1 METTATRDTDL
12 TSDIEDKP
20 EDHCATQGDALMA
33 RWRRSGFP
41 VDIPV
46 LVYAHE
52 ESKSVSYSEG
62 KTVCVHANGA
72 LLTVT
77 EVFEIGQWVLLINS
91 NTEQE
96 FVCQIRLV
104 HESGTGINYA
114 GVEFAAASIKF
125 WGDIFPLNDWD
136 ADALEVTR
144 DPLPTIT
151 AAPLTPLDNGSAC
164 EPEASTAAT
173 QLKSI
178 VAETAKVVIPTRHAK
193 TDLRRSARLPA
204 QIPVAIH
211 ALEKDKGPSYV
222 KGETTIISANGAV
235 LAVSAKP
242 NIGQL
247 LHLTNLNTRNAMV
260 CRVRS
265 VRGDRTGVNL
275 VAIELATAAPKFWG
289 VTFPANGQD
298 PGNR

>member
-1 METTATRDTDL
+1 METTQKPVDTDL
-12 TSDIEDKP
+12 AGVVEDKP
-20 EDHCATQGDALMA
+20 GNYSATPGDAAMV

-41 VDIPV
+41 IDIPV
-46 LVYAHE
+46 LLYAHE

-72 LLTVT
+72 LVAVT

-96 FVCQIRLV
+96 FICQVRLV
-104 HESGTGINYA
+104 HECGTGINYA

-136 ADALEVTR
+136 TDAPEVTQ
-144 DPLPTIT
+144 DPLPTI
-151 AAPLTPLDNGSAC
+151 AAPLKPLDSGSSC
-164 EPEASTAAT
+164 EPEASATAA
-173 QLKSI
+173 QSKG
-178 VAETAKVVIPTRHAK
+178 VVVEAAKVGTPARFAK
-193 TDLRRSARLPA
+193 SDLRRSARLSA

-242 NIGQL
+242 NIGLL
-247 LHLTNLNTRNAMV
+247 LHLTNLNTGKAMV
-260 CRVRS
+260 CKVRS
-265 VRGDRTGVNL
+265 VREDRTGVNL
-275 VAIELATAAPKFWG
+275 VAIELAAAAPNFWG
-289 VTFPANGQD
+289 VTFSHSDQD
-298 PGNR
+298 PGKR